1 VPLEVSRSYVAAAR
15 EAGDDASL
23 IELPDTEHFA
33 VIDPLAAVWST
44 VLGALRRLV
53 G

>member
-1 VPLEVSRSYVAAAR
+1 VAAAR
-15 EAGDDASL
+15 EAGDDVSL

-33 VIDPLAAVWST
+33 VIDPRSAVWST
-44 VLGALRRLV
+44 VLGALRALR